1 MQKAIPDLPT
11 GQGNTSNG
19 YPNRPAISKKRI
31 ILQMRNDVWLG
42 ITPHA
47 MQVRDS
53 PSNCTICNYASW
65 QKDME
70 VARKGADI
78 TLMNV

>member
-1 MQKAIPDLPT
+1 MQKAILDSPT

-19 YPNRPAISKKRI
+19 HLNRLAISKNNLT
-31 ILQMRNDVWLG
+31 LQMRNDVWLG
-42 ITPHA
+42 ITPHV

-53 PSNCTICNYASW
+53 PSNCTICNYASR

-70 VARKGADI
+70 VARKEAD
-78 TLMNV
+78 TH

>member
-19 YPNRPAISKKRI
+19 YPNRLAISKKRI

-42 ITPHA
+42 ITPHD

-53 PSNCTICNYASW
+53 PSNCTIYNYASR

-70 VARKGADI
+70 VARKEAD
-78 TLMNV
+78 TH